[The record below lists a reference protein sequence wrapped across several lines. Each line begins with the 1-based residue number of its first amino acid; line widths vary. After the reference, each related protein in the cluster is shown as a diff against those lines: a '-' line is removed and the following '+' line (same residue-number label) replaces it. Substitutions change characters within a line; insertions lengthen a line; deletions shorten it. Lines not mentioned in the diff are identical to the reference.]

1 MPELRG
7 TVMST
12 FRFALVSVGIFA
24 LTFVGILWGT
34 KNFPVMAVRSESA
47 KPVAQTAQTQPA
59 PTQAAQAP
67 AVEEKKAVQPKPV
80 AAQVATQV
88 TAQAAVQVPTF
99 EESVKKG
106 IRNDWEASKTAQ
118 GDGDPKREAL
128 RLAVLQAANAFAL
141 SPCDATMK
149 KNLIEALSAYAKAW
163 TEMAGCRFGV
173 CGGDNRKIDT
183 AAANFS
189 TPSDMRVR
197 AAVRAAFE
205 KGGISREDFPGSV
218 RLWVMML
225 AGDPGDP
232 VSACATGRR
241 ADGQR

>member
-1 MPELRG
+1 
-7 TVMST
+7 MST
-12 FRFALVSVGIFA
+12 FRFALLSVGVFA
-24 LTFVGILWGT
+24 LTFVGILLGT
-34 KNFPVMAVRSESA
+34 NNFPVVAMRGEAAE
-47 KPVAQTAQTQPA
+47 PVAQN
-59 PTQAAQAP
+59 AQAQADQPQARP
-67 AVEEKKAVQPKPV
+67 AQPMPTPTVEEKNALPPKP
-80 AAQVATQV
+80 AQV
-88 TAQAAVQVPTF
+88 AVQVPTF

-106 IRNDWEASKTAQ
+106 IRKDRETTRTAQ
-118 GDGDPKREAL
+118 GDADPKRQAL

-149 KNLIEALSAYAKAW
+149 KNVIEALSAYANAW

-173 CGGDNRKIDT
+173 CGGDDRRIDT

-241 ADGQR
+241 AESGR